1 MSGILTRVVV
11 LGAGGHARV
20 CLDALMDDP
29 GLDVVGCVSAD
40 GVGVHALPVP
50 VLGANDDVA
59 RLAADE
65 GCTHAFVAIGDITAR
80 TRVTMEV
87 LDLGLALV
95 TAVSRFAMVSS
106 RATLGDGSL
115 VCAGSVVNAAAE
127 IGRGVIVNTNA
138 SVDHDCRIGQF
149 SHVAPGSV
157 LGGEVVVGAG
167 VFVGLGVRVL
177 PRVTIGDGAVIGAG
191 AVVVRDVPAG
201 ATAVGIPAR
210 VR

>member
-1 MSGILTRVVV
+1 MAGMLTRVVV

-29 GLDVVGCVSAD
+29 TIEVVGCVSAD
-40 GVGVHALPVP
+40 GTGVDGLPVP

-59 RLAADE
+59 RIASDE
-65 GCTHAFVAIGDITAR
+65 GCTRAFVAIGDITAR

-87 LDLGLALV
+87 LDLGLVLV
-95 TAVSRFAMVSS
+95 TAVSRFAMVSP
-106 RATLGDGSL
+106 RASLGEGSL

-138 SVDHDCRIGQF
+138 SIDHDCRIGQF
-149 SHVAPGSV
+149 SHIAPGSV

-177 PRVTIGDGAVIGAG
+177 PRVTIGDNAVVGAG